1 MRIILRDNENVSTM
15 LEGTVHKT
23 LYTAE
28 QINAA
33 KDKIKELFHQA
44 ATTIIAGIQGR
55 PLPERLEIELEVS
68 NDENEDWNLYAY
80 FNSLKSSPEALVF
93 SMKEIVVRQMLENAD
108 TTKLTEVI
116 DHEMCHAADFEELR
130 MNKIISDEIA
140 KKYDETLTDSI
151 DGGTPD
157 IVLDAIFSLFNHYRA
172 EGVAIFCE
180 QLVNGKKITPSTRSI
195 VVFNSVFEDL
205 LHNSTSFMLGSHR
218 DEIYEEEMHHVAYL
232 IAPDLLYA
240 VLRILDRVEK
250 SIAEK
255 LETDTPARLT
265 TEERHQ
271 LVRSALSLS
280 LPEYIQGL
288 CYITPADNLV
298 AVCGQI
304 QGESDDEA
312 ISNFFSMFTSDNYD
326 KFVSTMAEILGSPMS
341 DEEIKGYVDSWDCKW
356 ISPAFKAK
364 LRLKINDLYS
374 IMVAPD
380 SRNKQKR
387 ASRWALTYFFDD
399 QDLVFDEMPVLGL
412 VDDMIVLDKAL
423 SIIDQL
429 KK

>member
-1 MRIILRDNENVSTM
+1 M

-93 SMKEIVVRQMLENAD
+93 SMKEIVVRQILENAD

-130 MNKIISDEIA
+130 MDRIISDEIA
-140 KKYDETLTDSI
+140 DKYNETLSNSI

-157 IVLDAIFSLFNHYRA
+157 IVLDAIFGLFNHYRA
-172 EGVAIFCE
+172 EGVAILCE
-180 QLVNGKKITPSTRSI
+180 RLINGKTIIPSTRSI

-205 LHNSTSFMLGSHR
+205 LHNSTSFMRGFHKN
-218 DEIYEEEMHHVAYL
+218 EIYEEEMHHVAYL

-240 VLRILDRVEK
+240 VLRILDRVEQ
-250 SIAEK
+250 SITEK
-255 LETDTPARLT
+255 LESANPEQLT
-265 TEERHQ
+265 IEERQ
-271 LVRSALSLS
+271 SLVRSALSLS

-312 ISNFFSMFTSDNYD
+312 ISNFFSMFASDNYD
-326 KFVSTMAEILGSPMS
+326 KFVSTMEKLLGSPMS
-341 DEEIKGYVDSWDCKW
+341 VDEIKEYVDKWDSEW
-356 ISPAFKAK
+356 ISSPMRLK
-364 LRLKINDLYS
+364 LRSKINNLYS
-374 IMVAPD
+374 IMISPE
-380 SRNKQKR
+380 SRNKHKR

-399 QDLVFDEMPVLGL
+399 QDLIFDEMPVLGL
-412 VDDMIVLDKAL
+412 VDDLIVVDKAL